1 MKTQSTRVVSDPSE
15 QSNRKTTGASASGSK
30 WARKASLLTLIAVLA
45 IPTFG
50 ATVQQ
55 KKQVARGQFEKAE
68 ELREELNGTP
78 IRERKQRDYQKVMDA
93 YRRVYYLAPTSNRA
107 DAAVVAVAELLAD
120 QGRNFKEEKSLHDA
134 IGQYEFVRR
143 EYPGSKYRVEALFTI
158 GQIYREDLN
167 DDAKAKETFEDFL
180 KHYPNSENAEGARL
194 ALKEMDEAANPKAAA
209 NKKQAATAAKNA
221 KPERKTEAATVQPKA
236 PAAPAPAPPA
246 LTAEQ
251 KLTVVAGEEQDSP
264 DTSEHHAG
272 HHVLV
277 TGIRHW
283 STPDYTRIAVDLE
296 DSVEY
301 SSERIDHPD
310 RIYFDLKDSRLAS
323 VLLGKSFEV
332 GDGFLRKIRVAQY
345 RPGEARI
352 VLEVEDSYDY
362 SAFLLPNPYRL
373 IIDIHGRKPAQLQ
386 AKSQSQPKAA
396 PAASTV
402 QDSSKQELAASTKAP
417 VIPVASVAKAE
428 TPAKATPVIT
438 AVKQELTPAKSAA
451 KTVTSE
457 AVASKPPVVNT
468 PKVVA
473 DAPAPQAQ
481 VKRVDAQPS
490 ERDRQILEKEVAR
503 KVTALSGEKSSS
515 KGSAELPTRIVVD
528 DNDAPTPVKSA
539 TPATTQKRNVEVAG
553 VTTSPLSDA
562 LAGDSSS
569 SGTGSSRAHV
579 KKQAADKLAIR
590 EAKPTMD
597 GDRSLIRAL
606 GLKIGRIVVDAGHG
620 GHDTGT
626 IGPNGLREK
635 DLVLDVAL
643 RLGKLLDSRMGAE
656 VVYTRDDDTFVPLE
670 TRTAIANQQE
680 ADLFISIHAN
690 SSPDPSARGVETYYL
705 NFTSSRD
712 ALDVAARE
720 NAVSEKSIHE
730 LQDLVKKIAL
740 KEKIEESHEFAADVQ
755 QSLYTGLATSRNSSL
770 RDRGVKKAPFIVLIG
785 ANMPSILAEI
795 SFISNPG
802 DEHKLETP
810 EYRQKIAES
819 LYRGV
824 AKYVGG
830 LSGVKVAAKIPD
842 KAGQ

>member
-15 QSNRKTTGASASGSK
+15 RFNRKTTGASASGSK
-30 WARKASLLTLIAVLA
+30 WARKASLLALIAVLA

-55 KKQVARGQFEKAE
+55 KKQVARGQFERAE

-120 QGRNFKEEKSLHDA
+120 QGRNFKDEKSLHDA
-134 IGQYEFVRR
+134 IGQYEFARR
-143 EYPGSKYRVEALFTI
+143 EYPGSKYRVEALYTI

-194 ALKEMDEAANPKAAA
+194 ALREMDEAANPKAAP
-209 NKKQAATAAKNA
+209 NKKQAATVAKNA

-236 PAAPAPAPPA
+236 PSAPVQAPA

-264 DTSEHHAG
+264 DASEHRAG

-386 AKSQSQPKAA
+386 AKSQLKVA
-396 PAASTV
+396 PAASAA
-402 QDSSKQELAASTKAP
+402 QDSSKMELAASSKAP
-417 VIPVASVAKAE
+417 AIPAASMAKAE
-428 TPAKATPVIT
+428 APAKTVPVNTATVAKQEQTPAKP
-438 AVKQELTPAKSAA
+438 AA

-457 AVASKPPVVNT
+457 TVASKPTAVNAA
-468 PKVVA
+468 KVVA

-481 VKRVDAQPS
+481 VKKVDAQPS

-515 KGSAELPTRIVVD
+515 KGGSAELPTRIVVD
-528 DNDAPTPVKSA
+528 DNEAPTPVMSA
-539 TPATTQKRNVEVAG
+539 SPATTQKRSVEVAG
-553 VTTSPLSDA
+553 VTTSSLSDA
-562 LAGDSSS
+562 LAADSSS
-569 SGTGSSRAHV
+569 SSTGSPHAHV
-579 KKQAADKLAIR
+579 KRQAADKLAIR

-670 TRTAIANQQE
+670 TRTAIANQQQ

-690 SSPDPSARGVETYYL
+690 SSPDSSARGVETYYL

-740 KEKIEESHEFAADVQ
+740 KEKIEESREFAADVQ
-755 QSLYTGLATSRNSSL
+755 QSLYTGLAPTRSSSL

-830 LSGVKVAAKIPD
+830 LSGIKVAAKIPD

>member
-1 MKTQSTRVVSDPSE
+1 MKTQSIRVVTDSSE
-15 QSNRKTTGASASGSK
+15 QFNPKAASRSASGRN
-30 WARKASLLTLIAVLA
+30 WARKASLFALIAVLA
-45 IPTFG
+45 IPAFG
-50 ATVQQ
+50 ASVQQ
-55 KKQVARGQFEKAE
+55 KKQIARGQFERAE

-107 DAAVVAVAELLAD
+107 DAAVVAVAELLAE
-120 QGRNFKEEKSLHDA
+120 QGRNFKDEKSLHDA

-209 NKKQAATAAKNA
+209 NKKQVTTVAKNTR
-221 KPERKTEAATVQPKA
+221 PERKIEAATVQPKA
-236 PAAPAPAPPA
+236 PAAPPSAQA

-251 KLTVVAGEEQDSP
+251 KLTVVAGEEQDTP
-264 DTSEHHAG
+264 DASEHRAG

-345 RPGEARI
+345 RPDEARI
-352 VLEVEDSYDY
+352 VLEVDDSYDY

-386 AKSQSQPKAA
+386 AKSQSRPKAV
-396 PAASTV
+396 PTV
-402 QDSSKQELAASTKAP
+402 SMAQDSSKQEL
-417 VIPVASVAKAE
+417 VASNKTPAIPTTSVVKAE
-428 TPAKATPVIT
+428 TQAKAAPVTT
-438 AVKQELTPAKSAA
+438 ALKQEQTPAKSAA

-457 AVASKPPVVNT
+457 AVASEPTAVNT
-468 PKVVA
+468 PRVVA
-473 DAPAPQAQ
+473 DAPAPQSQ

-490 ERDRQILEKEVAR
+490 ERDRQILEKEIAR
-503 KVTALSGEKSSS
+503 KVTALAGEKSSS
-515 KGSAELPTRIVVD
+515 KGSSAELPTRIVVD
-528 DNDAPTPVKSA
+528 DNDAPAPVKSS

-553 VTTSPLSDA
+553 VTTSSLSDA
-562 LAGDSSS
+562 LATDSSS
-569 SGTGSSRAHV
+569 SSTGSSRAHV
-579 KKQAADKLAIR
+579 KRQAADKLAIR

-670 TRTAIANQQE
+670 TRTAIANQQQ

-755 QSLYTGLATSRNSSL
+755 QSLYTGLATGRNSSL